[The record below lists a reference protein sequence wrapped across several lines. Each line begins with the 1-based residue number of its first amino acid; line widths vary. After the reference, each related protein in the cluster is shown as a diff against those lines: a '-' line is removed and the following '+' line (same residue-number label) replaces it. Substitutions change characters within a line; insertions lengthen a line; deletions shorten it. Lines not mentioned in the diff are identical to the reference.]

1 MRAPRFWYPARKRG
15 MPFMAQL
22 LSPLGAFY
30 GLAARIKSRTA
41 QAEHICVPV
50 VCIGNVTMGGAGKT
64 PIALALAERL
74 IAQGEKVHFLSRGY
88 RRTSQGTVKVDPAA
102 HSVAEVGDEPLLL
115 ARLAPTWVSADRVA
129 GAKAAAAAGASV
141 IIMDDGFQNPYLA
154 KDFSILVIDAGVG
167 TGNGHVFPAGPL
179 REEAGDALNRA
190 QAIILT
196 GRGHAGDGLAA
207 RAMARGIPVYRSI
220 AKPVAQEPSLA
231 GAQVLAFSGIGRP
244 EKFYETLRGLG
255 AEIVE
260 TQDFPDHHLF
270 TDREASRLTVRAR
283 ELDACPVTTEKDAI
297 RLAHAPAGSARAKL
311 AENLRTVP
319 IRAVITDMAQL
330 EALIGEALRRHR
342 LAREQAG

>member
-30 GLAARIKSRTA
+30 GLAARIRNKTA
-41 QAEHICVPV
+41 RPEHVRVPV
-50 VCIGNVTMGGAGKT
+50 ICIGNVTMGGAGKT
-64 PIALALAERL
+64 PIALAIAERL
-74 IAQGEKVHFLSRGY
+74 IEQGEKVHFLSRGY
-88 RRTSQGTVKVDPAA
+88 RRTSQGTVRVDPAA
-102 HSVAEVGDEPLLL
+102 HTVAEVGDEPLLL

-129 GAKAAAAAGASV
+129 GAKAAADAGASV

-154 KDFSILVIDAGVG
+154 KDFSVLVIDAGVG

-190 QAIILT
+190 QAVILT

-207 RAMARGIPVYRSI
+207 RAMARGTPVYRSI
-220 AKPVAQEPSLA
+220 AKPVPQEPSFA

-255 AEIVE
+255 ADIVA
-260 TQDFPDHHLF
+260 TQDFPDHHAF
-270 TDREASRLTVRAR
+270 TDREASRLMVRAH
-283 ELDACPVTTEKDAI
+283 ECDAHLVTTEKDAI
-297 RLAHAPAGSARAKL
+297 RLARAPAGSARAKL
-311 AENLRTVP
+311 SKSLRTVP
-319 IRAVITDMAQL
+319 IRAVIADMAQL
-330 EALIGEALRRHR
+330 ETLIAEALRRHR
-342 LAREQAG
+342 LARGEAG